1 MSIFSLKIDD
11 IVTVKIEGLENEG
24 CGVAKIN
31 GMIVFIPKALV
42 GEKVKIR
49 ITEIKKNFAR
59 GKVIDIIDPSLK
71 RIKSNCPYYE
81 ECGGCNLRHQSDAE
95 NLKFKKEKVEIAL
108 RKIGKIEINV
118 DDVIQSPKNDN
129 YRNKASFKLEKDKIG
144 FYSSGSYQLV
154 DIENCRLLENE
165 INDCLYV
172 IRNYIKQNKNNVI
185 KEITIKRGNALGEIL
200 INVYSLDD
208 SDIGIVNYLIEN
220 VNNIKTIIYNEKVVF
235 GNGYIGQITNGLMFN
250 CSYNSFFQVNSMQT
264 ENLYSTAIKL
274 AKLNKNDV
282 VMDLYCGT
290 GTIASILS
298 SYVKKVIGVEIV
310 ENAIIDAKENLKIN
324 NINNVSFIC
333 SDVTKAISKIKEK
346 IDVIFVDPPRKGIDR
361 KAIAIIKKINPKKII
376 YISCNPVTM
385 ARDLSYLNDLYN
397 VEKVTPVDMF
407 PKTAHVECVSVLYQ
421 KKSRK

>member
-24 CGVAKIN
+24 CGVAKVN

-42 GEKVKIR
+42 GEKAKIR

-59 GKVIDIIDPSLK
+59 GKVIDIIEPSLK
-71 RIKSNCPYYE
+71 RIKNNCPYYE
-81 ECGGCNLRHQSDAE
+81 ECGGCNLRHQSDTE
-95 NLKFKKEKVEIAL
+95 NLKFKKEKVETAL

-154 DIENCRLLENE
+154 DIENCKLLENE

-220 VNNIKTIIYNEKVVF
+220 INNIKTVIYNEKVVF

-264 ENLYSTAIKL
+264 EKLYSTAIKL

-298 SYVKKVIGVEIV
+298 SYVRKVIGVEIV

-407 PKTAHVECVSVLYQ
+407 PKTAHVEAICVLE
-421 KKSRK
+421 RK

>member
-1 MSIFSLKIDD
+1 MNIFSLKIDD
-11 IVTVKIEGLENEG
+11 VVTVNIEGLENEG
-24 CGVAKIN
+24 CGVAKVN
-31 GMIVFIPKALV
+31 GMIVFIPKTLV

-49 ITEIKKNFAR
+49 ITEIKKNYAR
-59 GKVIDIIDPSLK
+59 GKVINIIEPSLM
-71 RIKSNCPYYE
+71 RIKNDCPYYE
-81 ECGGCNLRHQSDAE
+81 ECGGCNLRHQGDKE

-108 RKIGKIEINV
+108 KKIGKIKTSV
-118 DDVIQSPKNDN
+118 DDVIPSPKNDN

-154 DIENCRLLENE
+154 DIENCKLLEDD

-172 IRNYIKQNKNNVI
+172 IRNYLKENGNHCI
-185 KEITIKRGNALGEIL
+185 KEITIKRGNALGEL
-200 INVYSLDD
+200 LVNVYSLDD
-208 SDIGIVNYLIEN
+208 SDIGIVNYLRKN
-220 VNNIKTIIYNEKVVF
+220 AKNIKTIIYNERIVL
-235 GNGYIGQITNGLMFN
+235 GDGYIGQIINGYMFN

-264 ENLYSTAIKL
+264 EKLYSTAVKL

-333 SDVTKAISKIKEK
+333 SDVTKAVSKINEK
-346 IDVIFVDPPRKGIDR
+346 IDVIFIDPPRKGIDR

-397 VEKVTPVDMF
+397 IEKVTPVDMF
-407 PKTAHVECVSVLYQ
+407 PKTAHVECVSVLYR
-421 KKSRK
+421 KKLEK